1 VRTQDIE
8 IGRYYRLRDSPD
20 YGYVKVLEIVRP
32 VKKSSFAFKMRTL
45 EERSIKGVVVKCEHT
60 IHKNDSFGFIRY
72 FRPTDLVKEAT
83 NGTSQKE

>member
-20 YGYVKVLEIVRP
+20 YGYVKALEILRP
-32 VKKSSFAFKMRTL
+32 VPQHSSTFKMRN
-45 EERSIKGVVVKCEHT
+45 EVERSIKCIVVKCKHT
-60 IHKNDSFGFIRY
+60 IYKNDCFGFIRY